1 MSNRNEILNVINDK
15 ALLEEFD
22 ITEKDIFKAIKLG
35 LDEFKELQKK
45 IDEEKTKGTTFEE
58 LCNQLGGENDDFER
72 QTSSQRYFDLNY
84 KSIFVTIFED
94 EKNDKYEVGKAGVH
108 FYPDNITDGT
118 ATYLFI
124 LDLTEPLDLYE
135 FAEYMEDDIAQ
146 ELLKNHYSKVT
157 DIENTYMIAYVLE
170 AGSEF
175 GVKYIRKAKMNN
187 ENLQKIF
194 DEGKDMYNGPD
205 CSKFKIAF
213 FNNNNQFI
221 TYYAPD
227 LNNFERRYKFERV
240 CEDIKLHNDIDSYSI
255 MQRIELEK
263 ICKKQ
268 IQEKCLN
275 LKINSFFEIPD
286 IEEQTKISSKR
297 KIHENQIDFE
307 DGIIIEDGIINAYID
322 TSTFDVEEN
331 FGLKQ
336 LENDG
341 CYYNVFLNY
350 DIKKDNCEIE
360 IIEVTDDKRKYY
372 TYLPKR
378 NEKEML
384 IKELER
390 YCKSIEGLSLEELF
404 NEEQELE

>member
-1 MSNRNEILNVINDK
+1 MSNKNEILNVINDK
-15 ALLEEFD
+15 AFLKEFN

-35 LDEFKELQKK
+35 LDEFQELQKK
-45 IDEEKTKGTTFEE
+45 IDEEKRKGITFEE
-58 LCNQLGGENDDFER
+58 LCNQLGGENDDFEK
-72 QTSSQRYFDLNY
+72 QTSTQRYFDLNY

-108 FYPDNITDGT
+108 FYPDNITDST

-124 LDLTEPLDLYE
+124 LDLTEPFDLYE
-135 FAEYMEDDIAQ
+135 FSEYMEDDIAQ

-157 DIENTYMIAYVLE
+157 DIKNTYMIAYVLE
-170 AGSEF
+170 AGSDF

-213 FNNNNQFI
+213 FNSNNQFI

-263 ICKKQ
+263 ICKRQ

-286 IEEQTKISSKR
+286 IEEQIKISHKR

-372 TYLPKR
+372 TYLPKG

-384 IKELER
+384 VKELEK
-390 YCKSIEGLSLEELF
+390 YCKSIEGLSLEDLF